1 MKSQYACLKPGKT
14 NNSML
19 GFQTGSTW
27 GEIQL
32 RPKRLSVLPY
42 SRELSEKAQICM
54 TLCYPGA
61 SSWSH
66 SGNLAVNPAVWIFIR
81 WRTESHSSA
90 FSSGPRT
97 WHHLA
102 YTQTLADLAFVLGET
117 LILKTGPISAGT
129 HMKLERS
136 VLTPLSVSSS
146 TFNLS
151 WLWKWGKVKPFLT
164 CDKCLLLFWAF
175 VCWFC
180 FRQRTSG
187 LLPSFTLMSSCSH
200 LVGLDLVYLSLGY
213 LTEFSK
219 YKDTFSMKKNPL
231 DRSEP

>member
-32 RPKRLSVLPY
+32 SPERLSVLPH
-42 SRELSEKAQICM
+42 SRELSERAQICV
-54 TLCYPGA
+54 TLCYPGTF
-61 SSWSH
+61 WSH
-66 SGNLAVNPAVWIFIR
+66 SGNLVANPAVWIFIR

-90 FSSGPRT
+90 FSSRPRT

-129 HMKLERS
+129 HMNPKGLPWS
-136 VLTPLSVSSS
+136 LSVCPLQLLISAGCENGEKS
-146 TFNLS
+146 N
-151 WLWKWGKVKPFLT
+151 PFLRVT
-164 CDKCLLLFWAF
+164 NVYCCSGHL
-175 VCWFC
+175 CWFC

-187 LLPSFTLMSSCSH
+187 LLPSFTLMSSCAH
-200 LVGLDLVYLSLGY
+200 LVGLVLVYLSLGY